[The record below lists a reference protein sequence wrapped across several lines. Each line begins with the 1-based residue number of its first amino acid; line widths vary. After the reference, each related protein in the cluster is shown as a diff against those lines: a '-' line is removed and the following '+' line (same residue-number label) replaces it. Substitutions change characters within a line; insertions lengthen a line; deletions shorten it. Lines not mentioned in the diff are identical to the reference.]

1 MNGKFNIKHRRTT
14 QVKPVFYDKSEIR
27 LRKERYLKNRNIMIA
42 SLGAT
47 LAFRTYLF
55 IRSEA
60 MYNKYSN
67 SIEEAENRHEKIENL
82 DNQKPFVDIFSGII
96 IFPIVYYHAKYLEM
110 DRWLNQ

>member
-1 MNGKFNIKHRRTT
+1 MDQKK
-14 QVKPVFYDKSEIR
+14 
-27 LRKERYLKNRNIMIA
+27 RNIMIA

-67 SIEEAENRHEKIENL
+67 SIEEAENRHEKIESL

-110 DRWLNQ
+110 DRWTGSLQHPSSCHILSNMKT